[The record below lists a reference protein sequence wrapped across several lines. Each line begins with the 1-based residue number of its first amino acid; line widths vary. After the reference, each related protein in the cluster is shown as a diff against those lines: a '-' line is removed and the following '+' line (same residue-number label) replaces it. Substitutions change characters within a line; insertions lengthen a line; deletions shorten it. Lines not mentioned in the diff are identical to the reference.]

1 MGSFEVYYTT
11 TRDFRELQPAWYRP
25 QGRCYYTTT
34 RDFRELQPRLL
45 ALDRLGNY
53 TTTRDFRELQPSILP
68 PGIWSHYTTTRDFRE
83 LQHNCL
89 CCKAKCNYT
98 TTRDF
103 RELQPMSRLMKSE
116 YYYTTTRDFRELQRA
131 GLGYAPACN
140 YTTTRDFRELQLR
153 QARLHNHFNY
163 TTTRDFRELQQRQQD
178 AVGLVDYTKTRDLK
192 ELQPAGSCGSWPG
205 NYTIFTAK
213 RKYFLLKSCVLNLT
227 GTLTIHSSERSIQ
240 ITLRQAIYCLRD
252 THQSISPQSGQ
263 VAAVLKFENGR
274 EGTFFPPSGWACNA
288 VGLPPSA
295 FVGAKPRH
303 PLPLKGKGAEYREGK
318 SHGMMRQSVFRPVRR
333 CVQFQKGVA
342 SIHLLRQER
351 LCCGFVGEGLH
362 RNSKLP

>member
-1 MGSFEVYYTT
+1 M
-11 TRDFRELQPAWYRP
+11 R
-25 QGRCYYTTT
+25 
-34 RDFRELQPRLL
+34 
-45 ALDRLGNY
+45 
-53 TTTRDFRELQPSILP
+53 
-68 PGIWSHYTTTRDFRE
+68 
-83 LQHNCL
+83 
-89 CCKAKCNYT
+89 
-98 TTRDF
+98 
-103 RELQPMSRLMKSE
+103 
-116 YYYTTTRDFRELQRA
+116 
-131 GLGYAPACN
+131 N

-342 SIHLLRQER
+342 SIRKGCVAALLAKDCTGTVSFPETAQKLRRYRQR
-351 LCCGFVGEGLH
+351 EGSPPASQIEQG
-362 RNSKLP
+362 NV